1 MIDRLYG
8 LAKPLIMAMPP
19 ERAHEMAL
27 RALELGPRAPAD
39 AARDPSLAVSAFGLD
54 FPNPIG
60 LAAGFDKDARVPD
73 AVLGL
78 GFGHV
83 EIGSVTPLPQVGN
96 PQPRLFR
103 LPEDQA
109 IINRMGFNS
118 AGHEAVARRLAARPV
133 NGIVAVNLG
142 ANKASADKTRDF
154 VAGVERLGPY
164 ATFLTINVSSPNTP
178 GLRDLQ
184 LPDALSGLIGE
195 MVVARDTLTASRGRR
210 VPLVVKLSPDIAEGD
225 LPEIVARLL
234 AAPVD
239 GIAVSNTTLS
249 RDGLTNTRY
258 AAETG
263 GLSGRPLFQRSTQM
277 LAKVFLLSEGKVA
290 LIGIGGVDSGAAALA
305 KIEAGASLV
314 QLYSA
319 MIYQGPGLAQR
330 INRFLA
336 NEVTRRGLTSI
347 TQLRGKQA
355 KRWAN
360 VGSVEHRTNGV
371 GATRESPSGSLRR

>member
-1 MIDRLYG
+1 MIDTLYR
-8 LAKPLIMAMPP
+8 LAKPFVLALEP
-19 ERAHEMAL
+19 ERAHELAL
-27 RALELGPRAPAD
+27 RSLELGLRLPVAK
-39 AARDPSLAVSAFGLD
+39 RDPALAVTAFGLE

-60 LAAGFDKDARVPD
+60 LAAGFDKDARVPG
-73 AVLGL
+73 ALLGL

-83 EIGSVTPLPQVGN
+83 EIGSVTPLPQAGN

-109 IINRMGFNS
+109 VINRMGFNS
-118 AGHEAVARRLAARPV
+118 AGHDAVAQRLGARPT

-154 VAGVERLGPY
+154 VVGLERLGRY
-164 ATFLTINVSSPNTP
+164 ASFVTINVSSPNTP

-184 LPDALSGLIGE
+184 LPEALSDLAGQL
-195 MVVARDTLTASRGRR
+195 VAARDKMTVELGRR
-210 VPLVVKLSPDIAEGD
+210 MPLVVKLSPDIADGD
-225 LPEIVARLL
+225 LPEIVDRLM

-239 GIAVSNTTLS
+239 GISISNTTLS
-249 RDGLTNTRY
+249 RDGLANARH

-277 LAKVFLLSEGKVA
+277 LAKVFLLTNGKLP
-290 LIGIGGVDSGAAALA
+290 LIGIGGVDTGWAALT

-319 MIYQGPGLAQR
+319 LIYQGPGLAQR
-330 INRFLA
+330 INAFLVQQA
-336 NEVTRRGLTSI
+336 KQRGLASI
-347 TQLRGKQA
+347 AQLRGTQA
-355 KRWAN
+355 TRWAAN
-360 VGSVEHRTNGV
+360 R
-371 GATRESPSGSLRR
+371 